1 MKPDNTKALTL
12 DIALDFPIL
21 VGGVLTSSL
30 TIRRPKVGDQ
40 KARQLSGKSDTE
52 SEMDLFSNL
61 LQITPMELQA
71 LDLLDYG
78 KIAEAYISFLVPP
91 TAS

>member
-61 LQITPMELQA
+61 LLITPVELQA

-91 TAS
+91 TVS

>member
-1 MKPDNTKALTL
+1 MKTDNTKALTL
-12 DIALDFPIL
+12 EIALDFPIL
-21 VGGVLTSSL
+21 VGGLLISSL

-40 KARQLSGKSDTE
+40 KARQFSGKSDTE

-61 LQITPMELQA
+61 LLITPVELQA

-91 TAS
+91 TVS

>member
-1 MKPDNTKALTL
+1 MKTDNTKALTL

-61 LQITPMELQA
+61 LQITPVELQA

-91 TAS
+91 TVS

>member
-61 LQITPMELQA
+61 LQITPVELQA

-91 TAS
+91 TVS